1 MSAAAAE
8 KWWAHGR
15 TLDVTIG
22 GARRR
27 VFVREDGS
35 GPCLTLLHGYPASSL
50 EWAGVWALLSKTHR
64 VIALDFLGYG
74 ASDKPARYAYP
85 LDDQADL
92 VQEVWRSLGVT
103 NSAVVAYDYGAIITQ
118 ILVARQAPITSI
130 TYLNASLYPE
140 LYRPRLIQRLA
151 PVPMLGAAIWKGFNE
166 ATFYRTWATVF
177 SPEHPLD
184 HSVAREHWKALTHGD
199 PRATASRAVL
209 SYMRQRARRADEL
222 AATLTQPVP
231 TRFLWGGADPVSG
244 PAIAD
249 ALRARLDAPDLTEY
263 PNVGHAPHL
272 EIPDVIAAAITA
284 S

>member
-1 MSAAAAE
+1 MSTAAAGE
-8 KWWAHGR
+8 WWAHGR
-15 TLDVTIG
+15 TLELTIG

-74 ASDKPARYAYP
+74 ASDKPARYGYP

-151 PVPMLGAAIWKGFNE
+151 PFRCWVPRSG
-166 ATFYRTWATVF
+166 R
-177 SPEHPLD
+177 
-184 HSVAREHWKALTHGD
+184 ALTRQPSTG
-199 PRATASRAVL
+199 PGLPSSAPSTL
-209 SYMRQRARRADEL
+209 S
-222 AATLTQPVP
+222 
-231 TRFLWGGADPVSG
+231 
-244 PAIAD
+244 
-249 ALRARLDAPDLTEY
+249 
-263 PNVGHAPHL
+263 
-272 EIPDVIAAAITA
+272 ITA
-284 S
+284 LPGNTGRL